1 MSTFPLMSLQ
11 ADPSLSAEDIMR
23 KAVERASATRASTN
37 GSDYTYRKVNVTEEF
52 DSTGHVK
59 QRKHRTF
66 QVYYRDG
73 TTQVTLVEVNG
84 HVPDP
89 ADLKFQAQTQSS
101 VHQFFGQPAVG
112 GDNRES
118 FLTSEI
124 AERFNFVLAG
134 ECSLN
139 GRPTYRVTFE
149 PKDQGPPAYRTL
161 DRVLKRIT
169 GTLWIDAQE
178 FEIARADLQLG
189 SEVDFLGGVIGCLRK
204 LAYTMTRSRMADGI
218 WLLSFS
224 SGDFEGRKL
233 LDSVRIKMRSEST
246 NFRLIT
252 GNR

>member
-1 MSTFPLMSLQ
+1 
-11 ADPSLSAEDIMR
+11 MR
-23 KAVERASATRASTN
+23 KAVERASVTRANTN

-52 DSTGHVK
+52 DSSGHVK
-59 QRKHRTF
+59 QRKQRAF

-73 TTQVTLVEVNG
+73 TTQVRLVEVNG
-84 HVPDP
+84 HPPDP

-101 VHQFFGQPAVG
+101 VHQFFGQPAAG

-124 AERFNFVLAG
+124 AARFNFVLGG
-134 ECSLN
+134 ECSMN
-139 GRPTYRVTFE
+139 GRPTYRVTFQ
-149 PKDQGPPAYRTL
+149 PKDQVPPAYRTL
-161 DRVLKRIT
+161 DQVLKRIS

-178 FEIARADLQLG
+178 FEIARADLKLG

-224 SGDFEGRKL
+224 AGDFEGRKL
-233 LDSVRIKMRSEST
+233 LDSIRIKMRSEST
-246 NFRLIT
+246 NFRLMAE
-252 GNR
+252 NK